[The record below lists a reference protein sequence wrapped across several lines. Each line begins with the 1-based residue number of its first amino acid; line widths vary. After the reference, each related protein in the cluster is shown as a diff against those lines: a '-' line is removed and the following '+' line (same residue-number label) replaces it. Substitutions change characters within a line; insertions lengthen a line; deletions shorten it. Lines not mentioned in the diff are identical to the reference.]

1 MKVMLVSADR
11 SAATGGH
18 AINVGDALLT
28 DALMGQL
35 AEYGNDV
42 DAVDFGPGRANGD
55 GPRLEVRGFR
65 QLFREV
71 RQHDAVVIGG
81 GTMIQVDSDHLLR
94 GSLMRLCAAVSVA
107 GWLSR
112 VPVFYFAVGCD
123 PLTSRLARVG
133 YRLALWR
140 RRVWVRDAGSARRL
154 HQYFGSE
161 PLTAADA
168 ALLLETK
175 TADAS
180 EPVAGSIAIA
190 PNRRDGPQLTRS
202 WIQSLERSPS
212 QIRLVPMSYGDIDDL
227 DLVSQDSLTM
237 MRTISP
243 VAGWQAVLDVF
254 ATSETVL
261 ASRMH
266 ALYIALLLDI
276 PMVAIGSSS
285 KVVAFADEFGVPR
298 LDSFEDYVPGDE
310 RRASAE
316 AVLEAKARVARGAEQ
331 LGVLLGGLPVG
342 RA

>member
-1 MKVMLVSADR
+1 MRVLLVSADR
-11 SAATGGH
+11 SAAGGGH

-28 DALMGQL
+28 DALRAQL
-35 AEYGNDV
+35 MELGHDV
-42 DAVDFGPGRANGD
+42 DAVDFGPGRSNSDA
-55 GPRLEVRGFR
+55 PRLGVRGLR

-112 VPVFYFAVGCD
+112 TPVFYFAVGCD
-123 PLTSRLARVG
+123 PLASRLARVG
-133 YRLALWR
+133 YRLAVWR
-140 RRVWVRDAGSARRL
+140 RRVWVRETASALRFD
-154 HQYFGSE
+154 QYFGRQ
-161 PLTAADA
+161 PMIAADA

-180 EPVAGSIAIA
+180 DPVAGSITLA
-190 PNRRDGPQLTRS
+190 PNRRDGPQLTASWVASLGRS
-202 WIQSLERSPS
+202 QAQL
-212 QIRLVPMSYGDIDDL
+212 RLVPMSYGDINDL
-227 DLVSQDSLTM
+227 DLVPDDALPM

-243 VAGWQAVLDVF
+243 VDGWQGVVAEF
-254 ATSETVL
+254 ATSETVV

-276 PMVAIGSSS
+276 PMVAIGASS
-285 KVVAFADEFGVPR
+285 KVAAFAEEFGVPR
-298 LDSFEDYVPGDE
+298 LDSFADYTPGVE

-316 AVLEAKARVARGAEQ
+316 AVLGAKARVAHGTEQ
-331 LGVLLGGLPVG
+331 LGSFLGG